1 MKKLYIDV
9 MVQGGGEILLQPHL
23 YVQSTIQDRP

>member
-9 MVQGGGEILLQPHL
+9 MILGGGEILLQPHL
-23 YVQSTIQDRP
+23 HLQSRFQARS